1 MKMIGKIIDDK
12 YEILEQIGQGG
23 MAKVYRARDMRLDRF
38 VAVKVL
44 KPEFTDNDQFLKK
57 FLREA
62 QADAKLAHP
71 NIVNV
76 YDVGECDGIYYIVM
90 EYVDGSTLKNY
101 IVSNRR
107 VAPGECVEMINAIA
121 GGLQHAHNNGIIH
134 RDIKPHNILLTT
146 SKVPKVAD
154 FGIARAITSS
164 TITATED
171 ALGSVHYIAPEQA
184 RGGFLD
190 ERSDLYSLGIMMYE
204 MLTGELP
211 YDGETPVAV
220 ALKHVQNSVMSPRDL
235 DKRIPEGVNQVVLNL
250 TRRRPED
257 RYQNAKELLDDL
269 KVLREDINAPI
280 KPTYKDKKKASGKS
294 VNNSSTLKHKLFGSK
309 KRRLIFISVCALILI
324 GIICAVMFIPR
335 QTTIVPN
342 VVNMTEDEAK
352 EAFNNAHLK
361 YEISKYQSSADV
373 EENKVISQSPKEG
386 TEVER
391 RTVIRLVMSSGP
403 KIVTIPDVSNLYQ
416 KEATDKLTSLG
427 LLVKEVKYQTSADV
441 KKDMVI
447 AVSPTSGIQV
457 KEGSEVILYVSSGK
471 DAVSTPN
478 LLGMSLA
485 AAKQTIS
492 DNGLILGEVRYS
504 SSTSYDE
511 GQVMQQSPNA
521 YTEADKNTRVDLVVS
536 LGREITTTLSYDL
549 KNLSG
554 LPSGDLSVRIDL
566 GDSSNN
572 FSTVY
577 TGTNTRTDIIS
588 VQVTGM
594 GTRTYRVYVNDVI
607 KYTGTI
613 TF

>member
-1 MKMIGKIIDDK
+1 MIGKTIDDK

-76 YDVGECDGIYYIVM
+76 YDVGAYNGIYYIVM

-101 IVSNRR
+101 IVANKKITP
-107 VAPGECVEMINAIA
+107 AECVDMVFAVA
-121 GGLQHAHNNGIIH
+121 CGLQHAHNNGIIH

-146 SKVPKVAD
+146 SKIPKVAD

-220 ALKHVQNSVMSPRDL
+220 ALKHVQNSVMPPRDL
-235 DKRIPEGVNQVVLNL
+235 DKKIPEGVNQVVLNL

-257 RYQNAKELLDDL
+257 RYQNAKELIEDL
-269 KVLREDINAPI
+269 KKLREDINAQI
-280 KPTYKDKKKASGKS
+280 KPTYKDKKKANGKS

-309 KRRLIFISVCALILI
+309 KRRIIFASSCVLIIA
-324 GIICAVMFIPR
+324 AVLMAIWLLPKPM
-335 QTTIVPN
+335 TVVPN

-352 EAFNNAHLK
+352 QAFSEAHLK
-361 YEISKYQSSADV
+361 YEISKYQSSAEVD
-373 EENKVISQSPKEG
+373 ENKIISQSPKDG

-391 RTVIRLVMSSGP
+391 RSTVRIVISSGP
-403 KIVTIPDVSNLYQ
+403 KIVTIPEVLNLYQ
-416 KEATDKLTSLG
+416 AEAVEKITSLG
-427 LLVKEVKYQTSADV
+427 LVVKEVVFQNSSDV

-447 AVSPTSGIQV
+447 AVNPAAGIQV
-457 KEGSEVILYVSSGK
+457 KEGSEVILYVSQGK
-471 DAVSTPN
+471 ETVLTPN

-485 AAKQTIS
+485 QAKQTIN

-511 GQVMQQSPNA
+511 GQVMQQSPTA
-521 YTEADKNTRVDLVVS
+521 YSESDKNTRIDLVVS

-549 KNLSG
+549 KNLS
-554 LPSGDLSVRIDL
+554 LPSGSLNVRIDL
-566 GDSSNN
+566 GDASNN

-577 TGTNTRTDIIS
+577 TGTNNRTDIIS

-594 GTRTYRVYVNDVI
+594 GTRTYRVYVNDEI